1 MAATRH
7 RQQTT
12 MTGPVN
18 LSLPLATPEPAP
30 KCDVCA
36 ALVRQR
42 QEARDRGDLSAA
54 TDADVE
60 IRNHP
65 HKSKGRRH

>member
-1 MAATRH
+1 MPMTV
-7 RQQTT
+7 TT
-12 MTGPVN
+12 QSGPVN
-18 LSLPLATPEPAP
+18 LSLPLPPPEPAP
-30 KCDVCA
+30 DCDVCA

-42 QEARDRGDLSAA
+42 VEARDKKDLSAA

-65 HKSKGRRH
+65 HRTRGRR

>member
-1 MAATRH
+1 M
-7 RQQTT
+7 QQTT
-12 MTGPVN
+12 PSPPVH
-18 LSLPLATPEPAP
+18 LPLPPPPPKPAP
-30 KCDVCA
+30 GCDICA

-42 QEARDRGDLSAA
+42 QDARDRGDLSAA

-65 HKSKGRRH
+65 HRAREGRR